1 MAHHKIKTLKTLCFT
16 VIQGFFFAE
25 KQLCFL

>member
-1 MAHHKIKTLKTLCFT
+1 LKTLCFT